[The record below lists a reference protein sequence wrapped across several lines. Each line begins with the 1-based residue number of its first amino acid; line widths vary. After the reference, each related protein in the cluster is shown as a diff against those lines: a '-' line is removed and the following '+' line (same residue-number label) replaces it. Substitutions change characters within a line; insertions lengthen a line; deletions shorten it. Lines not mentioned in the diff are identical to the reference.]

1 MATYK
6 ALERGYVDEHIV
18 EEGEIFTTD
27 AKPGKW
33 MEEVVDEKKP
43 TAKSNPQAAE

>member
-1 MATYK
+1 MATYR

-18 EEGEIFTTD
+18 EEGELFTTD

-33 MEEVVDEKKP
+33 MGEVVEGKKP
-43 TAKSNPQAAE
+43 RAAKPEAVE